1 MEHDDRP
8 ESRPRSPK
16 ADPTPAP
23 TEAELSRF
31 AREAVRQPA
40 DPRLDRELA
49 RLGLTDPSQPAEP
62 QPGQPRGRPAVIGPE
77 IERLRVELRRIELIL
92 WVLGAVTGI
101 LAVMVVFLL
110 IR

>member
-8 ESRPRSPK
+8 ERRPRSSK
-16 ADPTPAP
+16 AEPTPAP

-49 RLGLTDPSQPAEP
+49 RMGLTETSDPAEP
-62 QPGQPRGRPAVIGPE
+62 HTGPRGRPALIGPE
-77 IERLRVELRRIELIL
+77 LERVRAELRRIQLIL
-92 WVLGAVTGI
+92 WILGAVTGI
-101 LAVMVVFLL
+101 LAVVVVFLL